1 MAESEPDMY
10 VICLLDNLRSENNP
24 FNMKYNSCQESLS
37 QYVINGLHMAK
48 YMRPVCQL
56 MALQI
61 QYGQQQCLS
70 LDIYQMLKLNCD
82 QYTW

>member
-1 MAESEPDMY
+1 
-10 VICLLDNLRSENNP
+10 
-24 FNMKYNSCQESLS
+24 
-37 QYVINGLHMAK
+37 
-48 YMRPVCQL
+48 